1 MPFGD
6 IVRSVWNKKRPPQLA
21 AYPLSRFLL
30 DQMKLPSFLSLNAN
44 DRAISRFH
52 VGISVER
59 YPDRKFPWSVISKN
73 LNARDGLTTRP
84 LPDGLKALF
93 PESPIA

>member
-44 DRAISRFH
+44 HRAVGRLH
-52 VGISVER
+52 VGVSVQR
-59 YPDRKFPWSVISKN
+59 Y
-73 LNARDGLTTRP
+73 LDGKVSLACYLEGFECQR
-84 LPDGLKALF
+84 
-93 PESPIA
+93 

>member
-1 MPFGD
+1 VPFGD

-52 VGISVER
+52 VGFSIQR
-59 YPDRKFPWSVISKN
+59 YLDRKVPRLVTSKD
-73 LNARDGLTTRP
+73 LNASNGLTTGP